1 VEPPTAQKPH
11 PPVWI
16 AARNPEAVRPVAAL
30 GANLLLDQFVSTEAI
45 GERIALFKA
54 EWTG

>member
-1 VEPPTAQKPH
+1 MEPPTAQKPH